1 MPTPSPTL
9 RPVLEE
15 LDDDWV
21 APVLRGEPEFDEDV
35 GEEVGPALVGPLY
48 AVVVGLVLLVDG
60 EEEGAEVVDVV
71 AVDVVAV
78 DATYSTVVGTEA
90 EKSADVVGV

>member
-1 MPTPSPTL
+1 MPTPSAIL

-21 APVLRGEPEFDEDV
+21 APLSKGELEFDEDV
-35 GEEVGPALVGPLY
+35 GEEEGPALVD

-60 EEEGAEVVDVV
+60 EEGAKMV
-71 AVDVVAV
+71 
-78 DATYSTVVGTEA
+78 TYSTPVGTEA